1 MKIYLE
7 YKDNNSYKFWEVS
20 VEGDY
25 WRFSPLKPTHRLQ
38 TLNLADFKTIRQ
50 TV

>member
-1 MKIYLE
+1 MCEVAATNMILLKVLWVRREELMKIYLE

-25 WRFSPLKPTHRLQ
+25 
-38 TLNLADFKTIRQ
+38 
-50 TV
+50 